1 MSRKSGDVATVRC
14 KLKLMVTGVQ
24 VYFRE
29 HCGAVK
35 VMNKVINRRGYMTF
49 TEDCTIR
56 LLLLFKGL
64 LRNTLLAPEGELQ
77 YAYRNVI
84 KSKYQFI

>member
-1 MSRKSGDVATVRC
+1 MSRKCGDVATVRC
-14 KLKLMVTGVQ
+14 KLKLMVTRVQ

-35 VMNKVINRRGYMTF
+35 VMDKVINRRGYMTF

-56 LLLLFKGL
+56 LMHVNKNTNLIKIFWFGGS
-64 LRNTLLAPEGELQ
+64 LREEKPTVLDRQPVQ
-77 YAYRNVI
+77 
-84 KSKYQFI
+84 